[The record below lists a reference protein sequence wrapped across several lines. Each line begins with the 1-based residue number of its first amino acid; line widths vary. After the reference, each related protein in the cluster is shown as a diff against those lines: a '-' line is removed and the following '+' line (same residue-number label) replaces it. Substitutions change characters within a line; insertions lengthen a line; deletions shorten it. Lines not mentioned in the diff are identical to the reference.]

1 MHAVDNVASI
11 RLHWQASGDLPNPSS
26 CLIAIFHTV
35 HAMKKNTTEKTP
47 AKKAGRTRHPATGL
61 LDNDLENS
69 IPYLIARAG
78 VRMGQCFTRELKQF
92 NMTLTEWRVCSVLHH
107 IPHQRLSQV
116 AVNTSTEPSTLS
128 RVVDSLMQRGL
139 LLRDRSN
146 DDARALALSLTPEGE
161 ALTQRLIPMAQLYER
176 VSLNGFSTAQ
186 GNQLRDMLRHL
197 YDNMAPLDRDD

>member
-1 MHAVDNVASI
+1 MRTCSNTM
-11 RLHWQASGDLPNPSS
+11 LHM
-26 CLIAIFHTV
+26 I
-35 HAMKKNTTEKTP
+35 HAMKKNTTKNTP
-47 AKKAGRTRHPATGL
+47 KKPAAKKTARAKSAATGV
-61 LDNDLENS
+61 LDNDLESS

-78 VRMGQCFTRELKQF
+78 VRMGQSFTRELKQF

-128 RVVDSLMQRGL
+128 RVVDGLMQRGL
-139 LLRDRSN
+139 LLRDRSD
-146 DDARALALSLTPEGE
+146 DDARAVALSLTTEGE

-186 GNQLRDMLRHL
+186 GDQLRDMLRRL
-197 YDNMAPLDRDD
+197 YDNMAPLDRDS